1 MAGVVV
7 VTGMAFEARIA
18 ASAGV
23 EVLWGAH
30 GVMLER
36 LLAARLRLPCEG
48 VISFG
53 VAGGLDPSLAPGAV
67 VVAERIVDGGNCFET
82 DPAWCAAMRQAL
94 PSAVGATVA
103 GGDAAVASVADKQAL
118 HCVTGAAAVDMES
131 HLAARLAQAA
141 HLRFIA
147 CRVVLDPAGRPV
159 PSAALAALGNDGRTR
174 LAALLATLVRHP
186 RQLAGLLQLAH
197 DATVARAALRTTRTL
212 LGDRFALPGAVDV
225 TSADPPALIEPKA

>member
-18 ASAGV
+18 AGAGV
-23 EVLWGAH
+23 EVLWGAS

-82 DPAWCAAMRQAL
+82 DPAWCAAVRQAL
-94 PSAVGATVA
+94 PSAVGGTVA
-103 GGDAAVASVADKQAL
+103 GGAAAVASVADKQAL
-118 HCVTGAAAVDMES
+118 QCVTGAVAVDMES

-141 HLRFIA
+141 HRRFMA

-174 LAALLATLVRHP
+174 LAALLVTLARHP

-197 DATVARAALRTTRTL
+197 DATVAHAALRTTRTL
-212 LGDRFALPGAVDV
+212 LGDRFALPGAVDS
-225 TSADPPALIEPKA
+225 TCADPPALIEPKV